1 MPSFGGSVK
10 LTGESEYKKAL
21 ASINQSLKEVDSEL
35 KLVTSQ
41 YDKNDKSEKALTAQT
56 DVLNKKHEEQ
66 AKKAK
71 TIREAYESL
80 SKELKKQEDNH
91 KSLKKELDAETDKL
105 KEIEATSGKTSKAYQ
120 EQASKVSALS
130 SQYDKEE
137 ASLVKNRKAVSDM
150 YVEMNKAETAMNKT
164 AREIDNLGKEADET
178 TKSEKDLGRGA
189 SDASSDMD
197 KSAKGGV
204 SAFSVA
210 LGNLASS
217 VIQKAISSLKDL
229 GKQAMSAFDA
239 FDDGRDKVIRATG
252 ATGDE
257 AKKLVESYENVSK
270 TIVADMGDV
279 GQVVGDVSTRFGFT
293 GDKLEE
299 TSTAFLKFSE
309 VTGVDASS
317 AVTSV
322 SRAMEKA
329 GMDSSQLSI
338 FMDKLVTASQ
348 KSGVEVSRLTD
359 SLTKYSAPMK
369 ELGFSTDETIALF
382 SKFEASGVNVEQAF
396 NGLQKAS
403 ANWAKEGKNSS
414 AEFSKLM
421 EEIKNSKTDI
431 EATQKA
437 VEAFGSKTGVELS
450 SAIRSGK
457 FEYQDMVNTINS
469 NRGALENTFAGT
481 KDASDDVKLAF
492 QNVKLE
498 LGKMVSDILV
508 KYAPQIEKAIQNVQ
522 PAIEWIAN
530 NVLPK
535 IGDALDWIG
544 KNVIPVVA
552 DGITWIKDNINY
564 LLPVLAGLGTALLI
578 YKTWQAYTTMV
589 TTAQAILNAV
599 LNANPILLVVSAIA
613 VLISALGTLY
623 ATNEDFR
630 EAVQNTWNKIKE
642 GAQIVWE
649 WLSNLFT
656 ETIPQALYDL
666 GEGIVTKGAEI
677 LEFIGT
683 IPQKIGEFIGT
694 LLYNID
700 QFIISIAR
708 KGANLVKD
716 FGKWLGG
723 IISDAGQFVLD
734 LGKKGLDAIG
744 DFVGNIISGIA
755 SLPGDILS
763 KLNEILTNVGNFAKD
778 FAQNALD
785 AGKDFFKNLW
795 DEVKSLPGKFI
806 TLGKDC
812 IEGFW
817 KGFKRLLTGDALPI
831 DDLVD
836 KCKKELGIN
845 SPSKVFADEI
855 GKYSALGFGV
865 GFKKEMQK
873 VSEDMRDAMPSSF
886 EITPEV
892 GASSA
897 GGIGGY
903 AFNDLV
909 SALKDALMG
918 VEVVMDDRKM
928 GQFVTRTVT
937 NEIYST

>member
-56 DVLNKKHEEQ
+56 DVLNKKYEEQ

-91 KSLKKELDAETDKL
+91 KNLKKELDAETNKL

-120 EQASKVSALS
+120 DQASKVSALS
-130 SQYDKEE
+130 SQYEKEE

-164 AREIDNLGKEADET
+164 SREIDNLGKEADET
-178 TKSEKDLGRGA
+178 TKSEKDLGKGA
-189 SDASSDMD
+189 SDASSDME
-197 KSAKGGV
+197 KGAKGGV

-217 VIQKAISSLKDL
+217 VIEKAISSLKDL

-270 TIVADMGDV
+270 NIVADMGDV

-299 TSTAFLKFSE
+299 ASTAFLKFSE

-369 ELGFSTDETIALF
+369 QLGFSTDETIALF

-437 VEAFGSKTGVELS
+437 VEAFGSKTGVELADS
-450 SAIRSGK
+450 IRSGK

-498 LGKMVSDILV
+498 LGKMVSNILV
-508 KYAPQIEKAIQNVQ
+508 KYAPQIEKAIENVQ
-522 PAIEWIAN
+522 PAIEWIAD

-544 KNVIPVVA
+544 KNVIPIVA
-552 DGITWIKDNINY
+552 SGITWIKDNINA

-578 YKTWQAYTTMV
+578 YKTWQMYTNLV
-589 TTAQAILNAV
+589 KVAQVALNAV
-599 LNANPILLVVSAIA
+599 LNANPIMLVVSAIA
-613 VLISALGTLY
+613 VLTSALATLY
-623 ATNEDFR
+623 FTNEDFR
-630 EAVQNTWNKIKE
+630 EGVQETWNKIKE

-656 ETIPQALYDL
+656 ETIPKALYNL
-666 GEGIVTKGAEI
+666 GESIVTKGAEI
-677 LEFIGT
+677 LEYIGT
-683 IPQKIGEFIGT
+683 LPSKIGEHIGKALKKAT
-694 LLYNID
+694 
-700 QFIISIAR
+700 
-708 KGANLVKD
+708 D
-716 FGKWLGG
+716 F
-723 IISDAGQFVLD
+723 VVD
-734 LGKKGLDAIG
+734 LGKAGADAIG
-744 DFVGNIISGIA
+744 DFVGNIISGILG
-755 SLPGDILS
+755 LPGKIKEKLDDIMS
-763 KLNEILTNVGNFAKD
+763 NVGSFASD
-778 FAQNALD
+778 LAQNALD
-785 AGKDFFKNLW
+785 AGKDFFKNIW
-795 DEVKSLPGKFI
+795 DNVKDLPQKFI
-806 TLGKDC
+806 NLGKDC
-812 IEGFW
+812 IDGFW
-817 KGFKRLLTGDALPI
+817 KGFKKIFTSDALPI
-831 DDLVD
+831 TDLVND
-836 KCKKELGIN
+836 CKKELGIN

-855 GKYSALGFGV
+855 GKFSALGFGV
-865 GFKKEMQK
+865 GFTKEMEK
-873 VSEDMRDAMPSSF
+873 VSEDMKNAMPASF
-886 EITPEV
+886 EVTPEV
-892 GASSA
+892 ATSST
-897 GGIGGY
+897 GIGGY

>member
-56 DVLNKKHEEQ
+56 DVLNKKYDEQ

-91 KSLKKELDAETDKL
+91 KNLKKELDAETNKL

-130 SQYDKEE
+130 SQYEKEE

-164 AREIDNLGKEADET
+164 SREIDNLGKEADET
-178 TKSEKDLGRGA
+178 TKSEKDLGDGA
-189 SDASSDMD
+189 SDASANME
-197 KSAKGGV
+197 KGAKGGV
-204 SAFSVA
+204 NAFSVA

-217 VIQKAISSLKDL
+217 VIEKAISSLKDL

-299 TSTAFLKFSE
+299 ASTAFLKFSE

-369 ELGFSTDETIALF
+369 QLGFSTDETIALF

-437 VEAFGSKTGVELS
+437 VEAFGSKTGVELADS
-450 SAIRSGK
+450 IRSGK

-498 LGKMVSDILV
+498 MGKMVSNILV
-508 KYAPQIEKAIQNVQ
+508 KYAPQIEKAIENVQ
-522 PAIEWIAN
+522 PAIEWIAD

-552 DGITWIKDNINY
+552 SGITWIKDNINA

-578 YKTWQAYTTMV
+578 YKTWQMYTNLV
-589 TTAQAILNAV
+589 KVAQVALNAV
-599 LNANPILLVVSAIA
+599 LNANPIMLVVSAIA
-613 VLISALGTLY
+613 VLTSALATLY
-623 ATNEDFR
+623 FTNEDFR

-642 GAQIVWE
+642 GAQIVWD
-649 WLSNLFT
+649 WLSKLFT
-656 ETIPQALYDL
+656 ETIPKALYDL
-666 GEGIVTKGAEI
+666 GESIVTKGAEI

-683 IPQKIGEFIGT
+683 LPSKIGEHIGKALKKAT
-694 LLYNID
+694 
-700 QFIISIAR
+700 
-708 KGANLVKD
+708 D
-716 FGKWLGG
+716 F
-723 IISDAGQFVLD
+723 VVD
-734 LGKKGLDAIG
+734 LGKAGADAIG
-744 DFVGNIISGIA
+744 DFVGNIISGILG
-755 SLPGDILS
+755 LPGKIKEKLDDIMS
-763 KLNEILTNVGNFAKD
+763 NVGSFASD
-778 FAQNALD
+778 LAQNALD
-785 AGKDFFKNLW
+785 AGKDFFKNIW
-795 DEVKSLPGKFI
+795 DNVKDLPQKFI
-806 TLGKDC
+806 NLGKDC

-817 KGFKRLLTGDALPI
+817 NGFKKLITSDGLPV
-831 DDLVD
+831 DDMV
-836 KCKKELGIN
+836 KEAKKKLGIN
-845 SPSKVFADEI
+845 SPSKVFADEL

-865 GFKKEMQK
+865 GFTKEMEK
-873 VSEDMRDAMPSSF
+873 VSEDMKNAMPTSF
-886 EITPEV
+886 EVTPEV
-892 GASSA
+892 STSST
-897 GGIGGY
+897 GIGGY

>member
-56 DVLNKKHEEQ
+56 DVLNKKYEEQ

-71 TIREAYESL
+71 TIKEAYESL

-91 KSLKKELDAETDKL
+91 KNLKKELDAETNKL
-105 KEIEATSGKTSKAYQ
+105 KEIEATSGKASKAYKD
-120 EQASKVSALS
+120 QASKVSALS
-130 SQYDKEE
+130 SQYEKEE

-164 AREIDNLGKEADET
+164 SREIDNLGKEADET
-178 TKSEKDLGRGA
+178 TKSEKDLGKGA
-189 SDASSDMD
+189 SDASSDME
-197 KSAKGGV
+197 KGAKGGV

-217 VIQKAISSLKDL
+217 VIEKAISSLKDL

-299 TSTAFLKFSE
+299 ASTAFLKFSE

-369 ELGFSTDETIALF
+369 QLGFSTDETIALF

-437 VEAFGSKTGVELS
+437 VEAFGSKTGVELADS
-450 SAIRSGK
+450 IRSGK

-498 LGKMVSDILV
+498 MGKMVSNILV
-508 KYAPQIEKAIQNVQ
+508 KYAPQIEKAIENVQ
-522 PAIEWIAN
+522 PAIEWIAD

-552 DGITWIKDNINY
+552 SGITWIKDNINA

-578 YKTWQAYTTMV
+578 YKTWQMYTNLV
-589 TTAQAILNAV
+589 KVAQVALNAV
-599 LNANPILLVVSAIA
+599 LNANPIMLVVSAIA
-613 VLISALGTLY
+613 VLTSALATLY
-623 ATNEDFR
+623 FTNEDFR
-630 EAVQNTWNKIKE
+630 EAVQNIWNKIKE
-642 GAQIVWE
+642 GAQIVWD
-649 WLSNLFT
+649 WLSKLFT
-656 ETIPQALYDL
+656 ETIPKALYGL
-666 GEGIVTKGAEI
+666 GESIVTKGAEI

-683 IPQKIGEFIGT
+683 LPSKIGEHIGKALKKAT
-694 LLYNID
+694 
-700 QFIISIAR
+700 
-708 KGANLVKD
+708 D
-716 FGKWLGG
+716 F
-723 IISDAGQFVLD
+723 VVD
-734 LGKKGLDAIG
+734 LGKAGVDAIG
-744 DFVGNIISGIA
+744 DFVGNIISGILG
-755 SLPGDILS
+755 LPGKIKE
-763 KLNEILTNVGNFAKD
+763 KLDEIMSDVGSFASD
-778 FAQNALD
+778 LAQNALD
-785 AGKDFFKNLW
+785 AGKDFFKNIW
-795 DEVKSLPGKFI
+795 DNVKDLPQKFI
-806 TLGKDC
+806 NLGKDC
-812 IEGFW
+812 IDGFW
-817 KGFKRLLTGDALPI
+817 KGFKKLITSDGLPV
-831 DDLVD
+831 DDMV
-836 KCKKELGIN
+836 KEAKKKLGIN
-845 SPSKVFADEI
+845 SPSKVFADEL

-865 GFKKEMQK
+865 GFTKEMEK
-873 VSEDMRDAMPSSF
+873 VSEDMKNAMPTSF
-886 EITPEV
+886 EVTPEV
-892 GASSA
+892 ATSSA
-897 GGIGGY
+897 GVGGY
-903 AFNDLV
+903 AFSDLV

>member
-56 DVLNKKHEEQ
+56 DVLNKKYEEQ

-71 TIREAYESL
+71 TIKEAYESL

-91 KSLKKELDAETDKL
+91 KNLKKELDAETNKL

-130 SQYDKEE
+130 SQYEKEE

-164 AREIDNLGKEADET
+164 SREIDNLGKEADET
-178 TKSEKDLGRGA
+178 TKSEKDLGKGA
-189 SDASSDMD
+189 SDASSDME
-197 KSAKGGV
+197 KGAKGGV

-217 VIQKAISSLKDL
+217 VIEKAISSLKDL

-299 TSTAFLKFSE
+299 ASTAFLKFSE

-369 ELGFSTDETIALF
+369 QLGFSTDETIALF

-437 VEAFGSKTGVELS
+437 VEAFGSKTGVELADS
-450 SAIRSGK
+450 IRSGK

-498 LGKMVSDILV
+498 MGKMVSNILV
-508 KYAPQIEKAIQNVQ
+508 KYAPQIEKAIENVQ
-522 PAIEWIAN
+522 PAIEWIAD

-552 DGITWIKDNINY
+552 SGITWIKDNINA

-578 YKTWQAYTTMV
+578 YKTWQMYTNLV
-589 TTAQAILNAV
+589 KVAQVALNAV
-599 LNANPILLVVSAIA
+599 LNANPIMLVVSAIA
-613 VLISALGTLY
+613 VLTSALATLY
-623 ATNEDFR
+623 FTNEDFR
-630 EAVQNTWNKIKE
+630 EAVQNIWNKIKE
-642 GAQIVWE
+642 GAQIVWD
-649 WLSNLFT
+649 WLSKLFT
-656 ETIPQALYDL
+656 ETIPKALYGL
-666 GEGIVTKGAEI
+666 GESIVTKGAEI

-683 IPQKIGEFIGT
+683 LPSKIGEHIGKALKKAT
-694 LLYNID
+694 
-700 QFIISIAR
+700 
-708 KGANLVKD
+708 D
-716 FGKWLGG
+716 F
-723 IISDAGQFVLD
+723 VVD
-734 LGKKGLDAIG
+734 LGKAGVDAIG
-744 DFVGNIISGIA
+744 DFVGNIISGILG
-755 SLPGDILS
+755 LPGKIKE
-763 KLNEILTNVGNFAKD
+763 KLDEIMSDVGSFASD
-778 FAQNALD
+778 LAQKALD
-785 AGKDFFKNLW
+785 AGKDFFSNIW
-795 DEVKSLPGKFI
+795 DNVKDLPQKFI
-806 TLGKDC
+806 NLGKDC
-812 IEGFW
+812 IDGFW
-817 KGFKRLLTGDALPI
+817 KGFKKLITSDGLPV
-831 DDLVD
+831 DDMV
-836 KCKKELGIN
+836 KEAKKKLGIN
-845 SPSKVFADEI
+845 SPSKVFADEL

-865 GFKKEMQK
+865 GFTKEMEK
-873 VSEDMRDAMPSSF
+873 VSEDMKNAMPTSF
-886 EITPEV
+886 EVTPEV
-892 GASSA
+892 ATSSA
-897 GGIGGY
+897 GVGGY
-903 AFNDLV
+903 AFSDLV

>member
-56 DVLNKKHEEQ
+56 DVLNKKYEEQ

-91 KSLKKELDAETDKL
+91 KNLKKELDAETNKL

-217 VIQKAISSLKDL
+217 VIEKAISSLKDL
-229 GKQAMSAFDA
+229 GKEALSAFDA
-239 FDDGRDKVIRATG
+239 FDEGRDKVIRGTG
-252 ATGDE
+252 ATGEE
-257 AKKLVESYENVSK
+257 AKKLIASYENVSK
-270 TIVADMGDV
+270 TIVADMGDI

-299 TSTAFLKFSE
+299 ASTSFLKFSE
-309 VTGVDASS
+309 VTGVDAST
-317 AVTSV
+317 AVASI

-329 GMDSSQLSI
+329 GIDSSQLST

-348 KSGVEVSRLTD
+348 KTGVEVSRLTD

-369 ELGFSTDETIALF
+369 QLGFSTDETIALF

-431 EATQKA
+431 EATQLA

-450 SAIRSGK
+450 SAIRSSK

-469 NRGALENTFAGT
+469 NSGALENTFAGT

-522 PAIEWIAN
+522 PAIEWIAD

-564 LLPVLAGLGTALLI
+564 LLPVLASLGTALLI
-578 YKTWQAYTTMV
+578 YKTWQAYTNLV
-589 TTAQAILNAV
+589 TAAQVVLNAV
-599 LNANPILLVVSAIA
+599 LNANPIMLVISAIA
-613 VLISALGTLY
+613 VLTSALVTLY
-623 ATNEDFR
+623 FTNDDFR
-630 EAVQNTWNKIKE
+630 EGVQETWNKIKE
-642 GAQIVWE
+642 GAQIVWD

-683 IPQKIGEFIGT
+683 IPQKIGEFIGE

-744 DFVGNIISGIA
+744 GFVGNIISGIA
-755 SLPGDILS
+755 SLPSDILS
-763 KLNEILTNVGNFAKD
+763 KLNEILTNVANFAKD

-785 AGKDFFKNLW
+785 AGKDFFTNLW
-795 DEVKSLPGKFI
+795 NEVKGLPGKFFN
-806 TLGKDC
+806 LGKDC
-812 IEGFW
+812 IDGFG
-817 KGFKRLLTGDALPI
+817 KGFKKLIFSDAIPTS
-831 DDLVD
+831 DLVD
-836 KCKKELGIN
+836 KYKKDLGIN